1 MAVDEYIVIDDYLED
16 NIVHAK
22 RQVHDCVDTGA
33 DLAVSTTEILYP
45 CDCATRD
52 YKSGDPLWDNTT
64 SIFKNG
70 IQDSV
75 ILVKWSFTSQ
85 STVPGRKMTIK
96 IVIPDPAG
104 DIPIET
110 VDYFIDTQNQ
120 DEFFGNSRQYYNGPE
135 ALLYGFKITIVG
147 DGSFTLKDRSISI
160 AVV

>member
-1 MAVDEYIVIDDYLED
+1 MPSLEEYLEN

-33 DLAVSTTEILYP
+33 TLGVTTSEIPFP
-45 CDCATRD
+45 CDCVTRD

-64 SIFKNG
+64 SVFKNG

-75 ILVKWSFTSQ
+75 LLVKWSFTAQ
-85 STVPGRKMTIK
+85 STVPGRKMTIN
-96 IVIPDPAG
+96 IVIPDPGG

-110 VDYFIDTQNQ
+110 IDYFIDTQNQ

-135 ALLYGFKITIVG
+135 ALLYGFKISIVG
-147 DGSFTLKDRSISI
+147 DGNFDLKARSVSI

>member
-1 MAVDEYIVIDDYLED
+1 MGTRTLINYLE
-16 NIVHAK
+16 NEIVHAK

-33 DLAVSTTEILYP
+33 TLGVTTTEIDFP
-45 CDCATRD
+45 CDCVGRE
-52 YKSGDPLWDNTT
+52 YKSGDPLWDKLT
-64 SIFKNG
+64 SKFSDG

-75 ILVKWSFTSQ
+75 ILVKWSFTAQ
-85 STVPGRKMTIK
+85 SSVPSRKMTIN

-110 VDYFIDTQNQ
+110 VDYFIDTQNV

-135 ALLYGFKITIVG
+135 ALLYGFKISIVG
-147 DGSFTLKDRSISI
+147 DGNFDLKARSISI